1 MDTSA
6 SLRIRSACV
15 VLRGAGEGG
24 GDAWSAVERERV
36 GRVHRQA
43 RWDRPE
49 AESVAELLRG
59 HVDGVDVALEL
70 GDAWCEPGPSAP
82 ARRAGKERRR
92 KRHALPKSPRRLSRV
107 ISLSSVRDVSVQSG
121 CDGSDGGGRQPRV
134 DARATLPDRERTHCE
149 MQIQLA
155 DCGETENPR
164 QRQSSRQHGSTKS
177 WGRRTV
183 DVVDAPDEGGDASGG
198 DDRARERVRVVDA
211 LLVAEQLVRS
221 GDTATG
227 ARRQRWRR
235 QESQGRGSRVDR
247 RV

>member
-121 CDGSDGGGRQPRV
+121 CDGSDGGG
-134 DARATLPDRERTHCE
+134 
-149 MQIQLA
+149 
-155 DCGETENPR
+155 
-164 QRQSSRQHGSTKS
+164 
-177 WGRRTV
+177 
-183 DVVDAPDEGGDASGG
+183 AS
-198 DDRARERVRVVDA
+198 AA
-211 LLVAEQLVRS
+211 S
-221 GDTATG
+221 
-227 ARRQRWRR
+227 RRQGHTARSRKDSLRDADPAGRLWRDGKPSSAAILATAWKH
-235 QESQGRGSRVDR
+235 EELGATHSRCR
-247 RV
+247 